1 MVIDN
6 NNLINVAIIYDVED
20 GGLCHHHPH
29 SRNNYCIN
37 DVDCQGCQRDAAKLN
52 RARSDGELGFVFT
65 TSSNNTKI
73 LLLVLHSD
81 HIHLYAPVHWTMDI
95 YCTLYSHIIHIH

>member
-1 MVIDN
+1 MRFVDWEGRLKNKGDPGNHGGLDPGMWVIDN
-6 NNLINVAIIYDVED
+6 NNLSNVVIIYDVED

-52 RARSDGELGFVFT
+52 RARSDGELGFVHY
-65 TSSNNTKI
+65 K
-73 LLLVLHSD
+73 
-81 HIHLYAPVHWTMDI
+81 
-95 YCTLYSHIIHIH
+95 